1 MILQLCAILPYL
13 SRIAHNCRIFLNL
26 LWLKTMTIMTKRIS
40 FLTGVLAFA
49 AALVS
54 FAPGLSAQTF
64 PENQWTGRR
73 VAFLGDSITDESQIR
88 WSNNVYW
95 NYLADLLGFEPYVYG
110 VSGDQMHEIIPQAER
125 MEAELGQGVD
135 AIFVFIGTNDYNASV
150 PMGEWYS
157 LSERKTYIDGPAE
170 VTRTYREIS
179 YDGNTFRGR
188 TNMVLN
194 HLKTHYPDKQIIL
207 LTPIHRAY
215 AQFGDKLMQPS
226 EAYSNGCG
234 LFIEDYVEAVREAG
248 QIWSVPVIDLFSLSG
263 LSPMVEEQGGYFRNP
278 RTDRLHPGTRG
289 HMRLAYTLAYQLLA
303 LPSHFPKY
311 VALSFDDGPNTVTTP
326 KVLDLLERH
335 AVRAS
340 FFVIGQ
346 NIEGENIPVMQRAA
360 RMGCDIENHSYSHS
374 FMSRMDAGQLS
385 DEIDRTS
392 DLVERYTGRRPTLF
406 RPPYIDHNKLMHDT
420 IDLTFICGLGSNDW
434 EDSTSVE
441 TRARL
446 ILDNVRDG
454 DLLLLHDFAGNDKTV
469 EALEY
474 VIPELKRRGFT
485 FVTVPELFEIRGAV
499 PPAHNGRIYTNC
511 FD

>member
-1 MILQLCAILPYL
+1 MR
-13 SRIAHNCRIFLNL
+13 S
-26 LWLKTMTIMTKRIS
+26 S
-40 FLTGVLAFA
+40 
-49 AALVS
+49 
-54 FAPGLSAQTF
+54 
-64 PENQWTGRR
+64 
-73 VAFLGDSITDESQIR
+73 
-88 WSNNVYW
+88 
-95 NYLADLLGFEPYVYG
+95 
-110 VSGDQMHEIIPQAER
+110 
-125 MEAELGQGVD
+125 
-135 AIFVFIGTNDYNASV
+135 
-150 PMGEWYS
+150 
-157 LSERKTYIDGPAE
+157 
-170 VTRTYREIS
+170 
-179 YDGNTFRGR
+179 
-188 TNMVLN
+188 
-194 HLKTHYPDKQIIL
+194 
-207 LTPIHRAY
+207 
-215 AQFGDKLMQPS
+215 
-226 EAYSNGCG
+226 
-234 LFIEDYVEAVREAG
+234 

-278 RTDRLHPGTRG
+278 STDRLHPGTRG

-335 AVRAS
+335 GVKAS

-360 RMGCDIENHSYSHS
+360 RMGCDIENHSYTHS
-374 FMSRMDAGQLS
+374 FMSRMDAGQLR

-499 PPAHNGRIYTNC
+499 PSAHNGRIYTNC